1 MNIHCKIDDFF
12 VILMQKL
19 QLDVPTFKLERWVE
33 AEIEVTK
40 SGKEKL
46 HINGITESGGQY
58 DLFKTVLIN
67 GASGYQRPLTEEQMK
82 DDTEFQVKL
91 NW

>member
-12 VILMQKL
+12 VILMKKL
-19 QLDVPTFKLERWVE
+19 EIEIPVFKLERWAQ

-40 SGKEKL
+40 SGKEIL
-46 HINGITESGGQY
+46 NISGVTECGGAY
-58 DLFKTVLIN
+58 DLFKSVQIN
-67 GASGYQRPLTEEQMK
+67 EKSGFSKALTEDQMQ
-82 DDTEFQVKL
+82 DDSEFKVRL